1 MDTTYA
7 ESTIKKAPTRPAGN
21 QLGDPV
27 ADQPKDDESM
37 TLFEALAY
45 LDSEI
50 LYSMDD
56 GGGWSEECGWGG
68 EEGFADDWQWG

>member
-7 ESTIKKAPTRPAGN
+7 ESTIKSSHTTRRQPAW
-21 QLGDPV
+21 LGDPV

-37 TLFEALAY
+37 TLFKALAY

-56 GGGWSEECGWGG
+56 GGGWPEECGRGG
-68 EEGFADDWQWG
+68 RGVLS